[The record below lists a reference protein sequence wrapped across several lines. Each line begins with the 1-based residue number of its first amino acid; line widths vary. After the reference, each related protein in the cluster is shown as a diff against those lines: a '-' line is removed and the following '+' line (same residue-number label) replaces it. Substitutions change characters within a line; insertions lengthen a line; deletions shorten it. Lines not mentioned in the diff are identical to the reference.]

1 MGQPTLL
8 VPGNLAGAARLTDPK
23 TVPIDYIISRI
34 RLKMPE
40 FGGKAPNTLAD
51 RVFIVQS
58 KTGSGKSTVLP
69 AEIFRL
75 LRSNKAQGDVVLT
88 GPGVICTQPRILT
101 AQTIARDQAADQ
113 KNYPD
118 LVMGVTIGYQTGP
131 LNEKPAHGLVYATA
145 GSLLAQLRTLPD
157 GDIFARYRFIIV
169 DEGHERSLD
178 IDALLMHLK
187 IFLKRNLG
195 NPRLPFVIIASATL
209 PIEKYAAYFEVGDA
223 NIIEVEGRAFG
234 VETRWPLIGTNDYPR
249 AAAQMAL
256 EIHKQNPEDP
266 PEKADILIF
275 VPGMAE
281 ITIVT
286 KLLEKANKAFRSP
299 GATTPPYLILAIYRE
314 VISEGRRDYQLMKE
328 DPTRLAIPNAAG
340 VFMRPSR
347 RIIISTVVAETG
359 LTIETLKYVVDC
371 GWSRVQETYFP
382 GRYRGIVTRPAP
394 QSRIEQRKGRAGR
407 KFPGVFYPLYT
418 QNLYAALPV
427 EQLPEIIMEGV
438 TPIFLD
444 IVSCASGAGGIF
456 RVERIDMLDPPPVDA
471 LAAALEEAVV
481 FGYLRAHAPRGAVE
495 GHIITKLGAAAARFV
510 HLQMHHV
517 QTLLAGYLWR
527 VALRDLALIVAI
539 YDLRDALLYA
549 KAPPSPRQAEE
560 DAAARQKAF
569 RTGLPLYLVTP
580 SENPALTDLK
590 ARILISD
597 DFIEALLAFEGFV
610 RALDNYQGDL
620 LGLLTWC
627 EANGVSFE
635 GATLL
640 AGLRDEVLNEMLG
653 AGLNPFWGD
662 AYRLVTVPPEA
673 FLDTVIRLK
682 YCIYAGLRFS
692 QVTHDARSGCY
703 RARGGEKVEVPARYG
718 TKTLEL
724 LRAVGDIPPG
734 VFEALSRPRRLVTN
748 TIRIRKAQGDKRDK
762 TPPLLYRLSPGLVS
776 VLDGYVNIDEGFFDP
791 RLGRP
796 GADHVDP
803 STSVRAGT
811 RDM

>member
-1 MGQPTLL
+1 MGKPTLL

-23 TVPIDYIISRI
+23 TVPIDYIIARI
-34 RLKMPE
+34 RQKMPE
-40 FGGKAPNTLAD
+40 FGGKSPKALAD

-69 AEIFRL
+69 AQIFRL
-75 LRSNKAQGDVVLT
+75 LRSNKVQGGVGLT

-113 KNYPD
+113 ENYPD

-131 LNEKPAHGLVYATA
+131 LNEKPVHGLVYATA

-178 IDALLMHLK
+178 IDALLMRLK

-209 PIEKYAAYFEVGDA
+209 PVEKYAAYFEVGGA

-234 VETRWPLIGTNDYPR
+234 VETRWPRTGTNDYPR

-256 EIHKQNPEDP
+256 EIHEQNPGDP
-266 PEKADILIF
+266 PERADILVF
-275 VPGMAE
+275 VPGVAE
-281 ITIVT
+281 IAEVT
-286 KLLEKANKAFRSP
+286 KFLEDANGAFRRP
-299 GATTPPYLILAIYRE
+299 GAKTPPYLILVIHGE
-314 VISEGRRDYQLMKE
+314 VISEGRRDYRLLKE
-328 DPTRLAIPNAAG
+328 DPARLAIPNTAG
-340 VFMRPSR
+340 VLVRPSR
-347 RIIISTVVAETG
+347 RIIVSTVVAETG
-359 LTIETLKYVVDC
+359 LTIETLKYVIDC

-382 GRYRGIVTRPAP
+382 GRHRGIVTRPAP

-418 QNLYAALPV
+418 QNLYASLPV

-444 IVSCASGAGGIF
+444 IVSCASGADGVF

-481 FGYLRAHAPRGAVE
+481 FGYLRAHASRGAVE
-495 GHIITKLGAAAARFV
+495 GHAITRLGAAAARFV
-510 HLQMHHV
+510 HLRMHHV

-527 VALRDLALIVAI
+527 VALRDLALVVAI
-539 YDLRDALLYA
+539 YDQRDALLYA
-549 KAPPSPRQAEE
+549 KAPPGPRQADE
-560 DAAARQKAF
+560 DAAARRRAL
-569 RTGLPLYLVTP
+569 RAGLPLHLVTP
-580 SENPALTDLK
+580 AEDPALTDLK

-597 DFIEALLAFEGFV
+597 DFIEALLAFEGFT

-620 LGLLTWC
+620 PGLLDWC

-640 AGLRDEVLNEMLG
+640 AALRDEVLNEMLA

-662 AYRLVTVPPEA
+662 AHRLATAPPEA
-673 FLDTVIRLK
+673 FLDTVVRLK

-692 QVTHDARSGCY
+692 QVAHDGRSDGY

-718 TKTLEL
+718 AKALEP
-724 LRAVGDIPPG
+724 LRALGGVPPSAL
-734 VFEALSRPRRLVTN
+734 EALSRPRRLVTN
-748 TIRIRKAQGDKRDK
+748 TIRIRRARGDQRDK

-776 VLDGYVNIDEGFFDP
+776 VLDGYVNTDAGIFDP
-791 RLGRP
+791 RP
-796 GADHVDP
+796 APV
-803 STSVRAGT
+803 STSGGVGP
-811 RDM
+811 